1 MLKAGELEQ
10 ELQGLEVP
18 PSPPLPSGQ
27 SDLVVAN
34 NGVARL
40 QRELFASGP
49 GPGQPVGPGSA
60 LRLGQ
65 GRPLAERQALG
76 RPRHGLLSC
85 A

>member
-18 PSPPLPSGQ
+18 PCHPFPSGQ

-40 QRELFASGP
+40 QRELIA
-49 GPGQPVGPGSA
+49 
-60 LRLGQ
+60 
-65 GRPLAERQALG
+65 
-76 RPRHGLLSC
+76 
-85 A
+85 